1 MMKRILCILLISVML
16 FSFVACAKDP
26 AADGENTGENTT
38 AVVFDVE
45 EDDPRKQLEVPQMG
59 VDGFAGY
66 GGKEI
71 VILQRGDY
79 KDEFYSE
86 KETGQLIPD
95 AVYKRN
101 QFVQD
106 YLGVTL
112 GWAISNGRESDEQKS
127 RLDAAINNGD
137 EVYHISAN
145 FASYAVEWIGDGYF
159 KNLNALSEDE
169 NYLSPEKVWW
179 NQSYN
184 KEATIYGKQFFMV
197 GDATTTA
204 ITRLEIL
211 AVNET
216 LLKEY
221 IGLEVNDLLNKVYD
235 RTWTYETFLEY
246 VESVGNANVYGA
258 SLQCNAKSI
267 DGFLAALAIPIVERT
282 EGDTITLAY
291 DNEKTLEIADALRD
305 LYQENE
311 FVYSAYTN
319 SYDDNVKKFTGNN
332 AIFYAGMLGDVGDY
346 FKKVS
351 FKYAVLPMPIWD
363 DNQTEYRA
371 TPHDE
376 YSILG
381 IPYNVTSVEETTAVM
396 EVMAA
401 ESYRSLRPA
410 LCEKAYQYR
419 YLATPEK
426 AKMFD
431 YIVDNT
437 YYDCGYIYS
446 MAFGGP
452 VQWMLRWY
460 VGYDRENFPTQY
472 IGDLSSKIKEVEP
485 ANTTDLATLLSDIAA
500 AK

>member
-1 MMKRILCILLISVML
+1 MMKRIVCILLVSLML

-26 AADGENTGENTT
+26 GTEDNNTDANT
-38 AVVFDVE
+38 VVYDVE
-45 EDDPRKQLEVPQMG
+45 DTDDPAKILEVPQKG
-59 VDGFAGY
+59 VDGFEGF

-112 GWAISNGRESDEQKS
+112 GWAIANGRESTEQKS

-145 FASYAVEWIGDGYF
+145 FAAYAVEWIGEGYF
-159 KNLNALSEDE
+159 KNLNGLAEDQ

-179 NQSYN
+179 NQSYS

-204 ITRLEIL
+204 ITRLEVL

-221 IGLEVNDLLNKVYD
+221 VGLDINDLLNKVYD

-246 VESVGNANVYGA
+246 VESVGSANVYGA
-258 SLQCNAKSI
+258 SLQCNATSV
-267 DGFLAALAIPIVERT
+267 DGFLAALAVPIVERT
-282 EGDTITLAY
+282 EGDAITLNY
-291 DNEKTLEIADALRD
+291 DSEKTADIANALRD

-311 FVYSAYTN
+311 FVYSESTHM
-319 SYDDNVKKFTGNN
+319 YDQQFVQKFTSNS
-332 AIFYAGMLGDVGDY
+332 AIFYAGLLGDVGDH

-351 FKYAVLPMPIWD
+351 FKYAVMPMPIWD
-363 DNQTEYRA
+363 DNQAEYRSA
-371 TPHDE
+371 PHDE

-381 IPYNVTSVEETTAVM
+381 IPINVTSLQETTAVM

-452 VQWMLRWY
+452 VQWLLREY
-460 VGYDRENFPTQY
+460 VVYDANSGTKY
-472 IGDLSSKIKEVEP
+472 IGDLAAKIKEVEP
-485 ANTTDLATLLSDIAA
+485 ANTSGLNTLLNGIAN
-500 AK
+500 AKD